1 MKFDFLPN
9 LEKPNLDD
17 RKFKDLVEECILR
30 IPRYCPEWTNHNPGD
45 PGITLIE
52 LFAWLTDQML
62 LRFNQVPL
70 LNYITFLELLGIRLQ
85 APTPAKCELTFYLS
99 REQAEPVR
107 IPYGTE
113 VATVRTENDEAII
126 FTTDEELVIG
136 NAQIKHFLTAIEKE
150 KTPQN
155 FYTQVNPG
163 SSRWD
168 TTDELYLFESCQP
181 GNCFYLVLDELEN
194 NFTDEEEPGNTI
206 SGNVIAVNF
215 RGNAARAT
223 GIIPENP
230 PLKWEVWNGE
240 EWSKVELEKDK
251 TKGFSFDGVTQSL
264 ENGADVILRLPQ
276 RLPDYQFG
284 NYNGYWIRCLYAEP
298 SSGQEYY
305 YESPTIIGI
314 SVRAI
319 GGAVNATQCV
329 RVENEVL
336 GISNGKPGQIFELQ
350 SKPILDRNR
359 EQQEY
364 LEISLPGKEEVE
376 IWEEVKDF
384 GKSNQNSKHYIIDSV
399 TGTLQFG
406 PLVREAS
413 QLRELTLER
422 RENQRHRPNTAIVRR
437 DDYGQRNLTYIQPES
452 NTLEALERQY
462 GAVPPPGAEILM
474 KAYRTGGGS
483 PGNVKEGTLSVLKY
497 SIPYVKNVTN
507 YRQATGGHDSESLE
521 QAVIRVP
528 EILRTRECAV
538 IPEDFERIIKQA
550 KVSREIARAHCTTN
564 NTAGVV
570 RLLVVPEPNNFQP
583 YSDNFCGTNP
593 DEDLKISDEL
603 KRELLKYID
612 NRKPLGI
619 QVRLEQPRYVG
630 VRVRL
635 EVLLEKNIRLSEEE
649 VRIRIKAF
657 LHRFLNPLKGGF
669 DGEGW
674 ELGKKLHASEIVA
687 VCQKMPEVKYVGD
700 VKLFEARKFPQGWVC
715 EDEDNPEIN
724 PGSEAI
730 IFSWEQLNSHP
741 EEELNFGLNLEP
753 NFGHIIE
760 FIDY

>member
-85 APTPAKCELTFYLS
+85 PPTPAKSELTFYLS
-99 REQAEPVR
+99 KEQPEPVR

-113 VATVRTENDEAII
+113 VATIRTENEEAIV
-126 FTTDEELVIG
+126 FTTNEELVIG
-136 NAQIKHFLTAIEKE
+136 NPLIKHFLTATETEEK
-150 KTPQN
+150 PQN
-155 FYTQVNPG
+155 FYTKVAPNKKK
-163 SSRWD
+163 WD
-168 TTDELYLFESCQP
+168 ATDELLLFEYCQP

-194 NFTDEEEPGNTI
+194 NFADDEERRNTI
-206 SGNVIAVNF
+206 SGNVIAINF
-215 RGNAARAT
+215 RGDAARAT

-230 PLKWEVWNGE
+230 PLEWQAWNGE
-240 EWSKVELEKDK
+240 KWVNLAQDIDK

-276 RLPDYQFG
+276 RLPSYEFSDSVDSYS
-284 NYNGYWIRCLYAEP
+284 GYWIRCVYTILEE
-298 SSGQEYY
+298 GQEYY
-305 YESPTIIGI
+305 YESPAIVGI

-319 GGAVNATQCV
+319 GGETNATQCM

-350 SKPILDRNR
+350 SKPILDRKIQ
-359 EQQEY
+359 QQEY
-364 LEISLPGKEEVE
+364 IEILIPGEEPQ
-376 IWEEVKDF
+376 IWQEVKDF
-384 GKSNQNSKHYIIDSV
+384 GQSRENSQHYIIDSV
-399 TGTLQFG
+399 TGTVQFG
-406 PLVREAS
+406 PLVREPS

-422 RENQRHRPNTAIVRR
+422 REYQRHRANNVIVQR
-437 DDYGQRNLTYIQPES
+437 DDYGQRNLTYIQPVS
-452 NTLEALERQY
+452 SAVQALERQY
-462 GAVPPPGAEILM
+462 GAVPPPGAEINM
-474 KAYRTGGGS
+474 RAYRTGGGS
-483 PGNVKEGTLSVLKY
+483 QGNVKKETLNVLKY
-497 SIPYVKNVTN
+497 AIPYVKSVIN
-507 YRQATGGHDSESLE
+507 YQDAAGGTDSESLE
-521 QAVIRVP
+521 QAVLRVP
-528 EILRTRECAV
+528 QILRTRECAV

-550 KVSREIARAHCTTN
+550 KASRNIARAHCARN

-570 RLLVVPEPNNFQP
+570 RLLIVPEPNNFHP
-583 YSDNFCGTNP
+583 FTDSFCGTNP
-593 DEDLKISDEL
+593 DNDLVISDEF
-603 KRELLKYID
+603 KRELEDYMD

-630 VRVRL
+630 VRVKL
-635 EVLLEKNIRLSEEE
+635 EVLLEKNISQDEET
-649 VRIRIKAF
+649 RNRIKAF
-657 LHRFLNPLKGGF
+657 LHRFLNPLVGGF
-669 DGEGW
+669 DGKGW

-687 VCQKMPEVKYVGD
+687 ICQKIPFVKYVGD
-700 VKLFEARKFPQGWVC
+700 VQLFGIWKFTQDWIIL
-715 EDEDNPEIN
+715 EDEDNPEIEIN
-724 PGSEAI
+724 PGSEGI
-730 IFSWEQLNSHP
+730 ICSWEKPNIHQ
-741 EEELNFGLNLEP
+741 EEEQ